1 MAERCNASGQDQD
14 ESCDNGIDRAAF
26 GELRDRCDY
35 VSEPWLTHADIYD
48 EDGAVAVSDERS
60 VTANEAHQAGSIFLR
75 VASSLPTPTWKQTRR
90 ALRMGRALVNGQ
102 SYGNVRL
109 CRGSTRDGG
118 ETPARCRK

>member
-1 MAERCNASGQDQD
+1 MVERCNASGQDQD

-60 VTANEAHQAGSIFLR
+60 VTANEARQAGGLSSCGWLR
-75 VASSLPTPTWKQTRR
+75 RYRR
-90 ALRMGRALVNGQ
+90 RPGSRRGAL
-102 SYGNVRL
+102 
-109 CRGSTRDGG
+109 
-118 ETPARCRK
+118 

>member
-1 MAERCNASGQDQD
+1 MVERCNASGQDQD

-60 VTANEAHQAGSIFLR
+60 VTANEAHQAGVYLLAGGFVVTDADLEADAAR
-75 VASSLPTPTWKQTRR
+75 FEVGECTGEWR
-90 ALRMGRALVNGQ
+90 ALRERPSL
-102 SYGNVRL
+102 
-109 CRGSTRDGG
+109 
-118 ETPARCRK
+118 